1 MNSIFNYELNEFD
14 MRKFYA
20 TLCLAMMAMTSFAQE
35 QNDTTYVMMD
45 FTQNPWNYP
54 VTEVTKGWSP
64 DLKDW
69 DTPGAILENK
79 DFSWP
84 ISEGSSEKIKVTLY
98 AVDLDESERVSVLGS
113 IESGAEAASLGVTT
127 EKMIVLYTVPG
138 TTMRF
143 EAPQGYKFGKM
154 VFYNYRSSNF
164 LVGSE
169 YEETHEYVYDNTTFT
184 QTLKFWTPNSP
195 KISQYEMNIWEGDE
209 KNILFNYPY
218 FSAHFVKIDIRL
230 VSDGT
235 AGISEIKNEDRN
247 EGRVFTLDGRS
258 ISKSN
263 ALRKGVYVANGKKYV
278 VK

>member
-1 MNSIFNYELNEFD
+1 MK
-14 MRKFYA
+14 KFYA
-20 TLCLAMMAMTSFAQE
+20 TICLAMMAMTSFAQE

-235 AGISEIKNEDRN
+235 AGISEIKNEDRK

>member
-1 MNSIFNYELNEFD
+1 MK
-14 MRKFYA
+14 KFYA
-20 TLCLAMMAMTSFAQE
+20 TICLAMMAMTSFAQE
-35 QNDTTYVMMD
+35 QNDTTYVMFD
-45 FTQNPWNYP
+45 FNLNPWNYP
-54 VTEVTKGWSP
+54 VTTTIKGWSP
-64 DLKDW
+64 NYDDETGALFKD
-69 DTPGAILENK
+69 T
-79 DFSWP
+79 DFPWP
-84 ISEGSSEKIKVTLY
+84 ISEGSSQKIKVTLY

-113 IESGAEAASLGVTT
+113 IEPGAEAVSLGVTT

-169 YEETHEYVYDNTTFT
+169 YEEEHEYVYDNTTFT
-184 QTLKFWTPNSP
+184 QTLKFWTPESP
-195 KISQYEMNIWEGDE
+195 KISQYDMNIWEGDE

-235 AGISEIKNEDRN
+235 AGITELKGEDRS
-247 EGRVFTLDGRS
+247 ESQIFSLDGRS

-263 ALRKGVYVANGKKYV
+263 TLRKGLYIANGKKYV

>member
-1 MNSIFNYELNEFD
+1 

-20 TLCLAMMAMTSFAQE
+20 TLCLAMMALTSFAQE

-69 DTPGAILENK
+69 DAPGSILEDK

-84 ISEGSSEKIKVTLY
+84 ISSGSSEKIKVTLY
-98 AVDLDESERVSVLGS
+98 AVDLDESERVAALGS
-113 IESGAEAASLGVTT
+113 IEPGAEGASLGVST

-138 TTMRF
+138 NTMRF
-143 EAPQGYKFGKM
+143 EAPAGYKFGKM

-184 QTLKFWTPNSP
+184 QTLKFWTPESP
-195 KISQYEMNIWEGDE
+195 KISQYDMNIWEGDE

-235 AGISEIKNEDRN
+235 VGITPIHTNEAN
-247 EGRVFTLDGRS
+247 THQVFTLDGRS
-258 ISKSN
+258 VNKTN
-263 ALRKGVYVANGKKYV
+263 ALRKGLYVANGKKYV

>member
-1 MNSIFNYELNEFD
+1 

-84 ISEGSSEKIKVTLY
+84 ISEGSSQKIKVTLY

-113 IESGAEAASLGVTT
+113 IEPGAEAASLGVTT

-169 YEETHEYVYDNTTFT
+169 YEEEHEYVYDNTTFT
-184 QTLKFWTPNSP
+184 QTLKFWTPESP
-195 KISQYEMNIWEGDE
+195 KISQYDMNIWEGDE

-235 AGISEIKNEDRN
+235 AGITELKGENRSESQ
-247 EGRVFTLDGRS
+247 VFSLDGRS
-258 ISKSN
+258 VNKSN
-263 ALRKGVYVANGKKYV
+263 TLRKGLYIANGKKYV